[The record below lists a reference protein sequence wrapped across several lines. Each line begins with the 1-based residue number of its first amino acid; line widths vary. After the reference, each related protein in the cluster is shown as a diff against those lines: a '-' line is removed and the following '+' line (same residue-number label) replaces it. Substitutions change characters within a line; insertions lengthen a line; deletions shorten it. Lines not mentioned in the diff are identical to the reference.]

1 MELHFTAHYNWQ
13 WVVAAAHD
21 SLRQDFP
28 ALFTLVNDC
37 KSFRMLP
44 SMQGVKAKPEY
55 SLIRVD
61 LMMESKDLASNL
73 NKKKIR
79 MTSQGFAD
87 LDPKDALFRRLLDT
101 DAKDCMPRSIL
112 LAWNCDEEALPK
124 HLDEV
129 PTMLKAPMGSGGFGL
144 YYVYHP
150 RDIFPLL
157 RNHRI
162 RAEKEPNFMENLL
175 KSYQGAQPSWSLQE
189 VITSVKGTPPRSTS
203 SSTIMSEEEESI
215 VTKRR
220 TQIRVYV
227 VICEHQLYVYD
238 GIEVR
243 MPLWDCDIDEV
254 LQRESAQYSADGVA
268 IDDYITERR
277 PWSDPVDEECCG
289 EGHARPYNE
298 QRNKKETTRYMLEE
312 IPELIHARNA
322 IMTCTTRAFQAMAP
336 SILQRDTV
344 DADEV
349 RMAVVGV
356 DLLVTSP
363 PTTPEN
369 PTPSFRVVM
378 VEVNNN
384 PAMPGVNKQMSE
396 KYREHLVTMVRSII
410 QLGVV
415 AAAAASS
422 SAAADS
428 ADSDQLLTSGANE
441 WISELQSTVLKRFHV
456 LP

>member
-13 WVVAAAHD
+13 WVVAAAHEG
-21 SLRQDFP
+21 LRQDFP

-37 KSFRMLP
+37 KGFRMLP

-61 LMMESKDLASNL
+61 LMTDSETLASNL
-73 NKKKIR
+73 KKKKIR

-101 DAKDCMPRSIL
+101 DANDCMPRSVL

-175 KSYQGAQPSWSLQE
+175 KSYHGAQPSWSLQE
-189 VITSVKGTPPRSTS
+189 VITSVKGTPPPSPSTS
-203 SSTIMSEEEESI
+203 SSATLSEEESLGH
-215 VTKRR
+215 KRR

-254 LQRESAQYSADGVA
+254 LQRESAQYSTDGV
-268 IDDYITERR
+268 DVNDYDTGRR
-277 PWSDPVDEECCG
+277 PWSDPVEEECCG
-289 EGHARPYNE
+289 EGRARPYNE

-312 IPELIHARNA
+312 IPELIHARKDILA
-322 IMTCTTRAFQAMAP
+322 CTTRAFQAMAP
-336 SILQRDTV
+336 SILQRDTA

-356 DLLVTSP
+356 DLLVTLHA
-363 PTTPEN
+363 TTPEN
-369 PTPSFRVVM
+369 PTPSFRAVM

-396 KYREHLVTMVRSII
+396 QYRQHLVTMVSSII

-415 AAAAASS
+415 AAAASI
-422 SAAADS
+422 SAAADD
-428 ADSDQLLTSGANE
+428 AHTLTSGANE
-441 WISELQSTVLKRFHV
+441 WISDLRSIVLKRFHV
-456 LP
+456 LQ